1 MYFTKI
7 KWMVEDM
14 DEKQWRDKQDEKILE
29 FLKRKKEK
37 DDKKYRLSD

>member
-14 DEKQWRDKQDEKILE
+14 DEKQWRNKQDEKILE